1 MKKIFFCIVSTIFFS
16 QTLISQQIDHING
29 GVFSKRIEY
38 NLLYWEPMYNLDS
51 KRDYEKLFWGNFNAP
66 VEFFFEPSFSGSYGF
81 RMVRDTLKK
90 SYALEFKYIT
100 NFKEAQKEAESNYP
114 EIGVSDPFSLPKD
127 TLDQIRKQNQEN
139 GIKRYEEMKNLC
151 KIESRTF
158 PISDYFSEILY
169 KTMVSVI
176 DNFKAR
182 GVAAGILDGYSVTF
196 RTVVED
202 EVWSLR
208 IHMPN
213 GNALKMCD
221 LCKQIVTDANKNE
234 LNESLYIKNLNEI
247 LSAYARNQKDSVKAI
262 TSPDQLPQFPG
273 GEKALL
279 EYLAANIHRP
289 EVLYSSIPMRGNVM
303 VRFVVSETGKIGE
316 IEITRSLNP
325 KLDAEVIRVVQSM
338 PDWIPG
344 KKEGKNVPVYFAL
357 PVRFQ

>member
-1 MKKIFFCIVSTIFFS
+1 MRKIFFYIVSTIFFS

-38 NLLYWEPMYNLDS
+38 NLLYWDPLYNLDS

-90 SYALEFKYIT
+90 SYTLEFKQVA
-100 NFKEAQKEAESNYP
+100 NFREAQKEAESKYP
-114 EIGVSDPFSLPKD
+114 SIGVSDPFLPKD
-127 TLDQIRKQNQEN
+127 TLDQIGKQNREN

-151 KIESRTF
+151 KIESRIF
-158 PISDYFSEILY
+158 SISDQFAAILF

-196 RTVVED
+196 RTVVDD

-208 IHMPN
+208 VHMPN

-221 LCKQIVTDANKNE
+221 ICKQIFTDANKNE

-247 LSAYARNQKDSVKAI
+247 LSSYAINQKDSIKAI
-262 TSPDQLPQFPG
+262 NDPDQLPQFPG

-289 EVLYSSIPMRGNVM
+289 EVLYSSLPIRGTVM
-303 VRFVVSETGKIGE
+303 ARFVVSETGKTGE

-325 KLDAEVIRVVQSM
+325 MLDADVIGVIQSM

-344 KKEGKNVPVYFAL
+344 KKDGKAVPVYMNL
-357 PVRFQ
+357 PVRY

>member
-1 MKKIFFCIVSTIFFS
+1 MRKIFFYIVSTIFFS

-29 GVFSKRIEY
+29 GQFSKLIEY
-38 NLLYWEPMYNLDS
+38 NLIYWEPLNNLNS
-51 KRDYEKLFWGNFNAP
+51 KSDNEKRFFGDFNAP

-90 SYALEFKYIT
+90 SYALEFKYIA
-100 NFKEAQKEAESNYP
+100 NFKVAQKEAESKYP
-114 EIGVSDPFSLPKD
+114 LIGVSDPSSLPED
-127 TLDQIRKQNQEN
+127 TLDQIRKQNREN
-139 GIKRYEEMKNLC
+139 GRKYYEEMQNLY
-151 KIESRTF
+151 KIESRTV
-158 PISDYFSEILY
+158 PISDQFSAILF

-196 RTVVED
+196 RTVVDD

-213 GNALKMCD
+213 GNALKLCD
-221 LCKQIVTDANKNE
+221 LCKQIFITYVNKNE

-247 LSAYARNQKDSVKAI
+247 LSSYAINQKDSIKAI
-262 TSPDQLPQFPG
+262 NDPDQLPQFPG

-289 EVLYSSIPMRGNVM
+289 EVLYSSLPIRGTVM
-303 VRFVVSETGKIGE
+303 ARFVVSETGKTGE

-325 KLDAEVIRVVQSM
+325 MLDADVIGVIQSM

-344 KKEGKNVPVYFAL
+344 KKDGKAVPVYMNL
-357 PVRFQ
+357 PVRY